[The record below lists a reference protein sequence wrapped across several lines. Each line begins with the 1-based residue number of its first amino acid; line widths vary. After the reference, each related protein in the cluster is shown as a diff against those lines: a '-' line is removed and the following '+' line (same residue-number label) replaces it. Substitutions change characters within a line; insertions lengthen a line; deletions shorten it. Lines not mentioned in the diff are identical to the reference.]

1 MIRSL
6 LDKKLGELNLGKTNS
21 VSQMKL
27 EHFMRSIKED
37 CLEENDEKSATMQ
50 EENKRNQSGISMRNQ
65 EKFKETFESFHKSPF
80 FVVVIF
86 ITLFLKNLYFTEF
99 SSLSKD
105 LENMKKDFSD
115 NSNVSPLPYAS
126 SIVFKL
132 FSNPFVKN
140 FDKASESRCV

>member
-1 MIRSL
+1 MIKSL

-65 EKFKETFESFHKSPF
+65 EKLEILLSHSIKVNF
-80 FVVVIF
+80 FC
-86 ITLFLKNLYFTEF
+86 
-99 SSLSKD
+99 
-105 LENMKKDFSD
+105 
-115 NSNVSPLPYAS
+115 
-126 SIVFKL
+126 
-132 FSNPFVKN
+132 FV
-140 FDKASESRCV
+140 